1 MGPVRAPS
9 TRVGRTHERPART
22 HHDVGSHRGGVRAP
36 TEACAPLMMG
46 HALDPGPATTPSW
59 LLARVLGGSLGAHPH
74 LLPFFSTQTEFLN
87 SIFRNDINSRRSARC
102 CGTQDAEKEGQE
114 AEEEKNRQTW
124 KEEAPHPPRR
134 DQEGL

>member
-46 HALDPGPATTPSW
+46 HALYK
-59 LLARVLGGSLGAHPH
+59 GAHTYAPSHFH
-74 LLPFFSTQTEFLN
+74 LILGLQL
-87 SIFRNDINSRRSARC
+87 
-102 CGTQDAEKEGQE
+102 
-114 AEEEKNRQTW
+114 
-124 KEEAPHPPRR
+124 HPR
-134 DQEGL
+134 GCLLGS